1 VYLRLLKDTSFG
13 ASYPSVQ
20 ILPILE
26 LIYQLA
32 NMVAVCYN
40 IPRIVAYMY
49 SYEGNYNDTMAVD
62 SVKITPLA
70 ASETSVIDDEL
81 CQGRCIHPEH
91 VRAVRRNLLAAEEA
105 ARVAALF
112 AVLSDPTRLQ
122 VVYALLNA
130 PTGELCVCD
139 LATGLGRD
147 DTTISHQLRVLRS
160 HHIVT
165 MRKAGRVVYYR
176 LVDEHVRQLLAL
188 GLTHASEG
196 DMHREAQVSA

>member
-1 VYLRLLKDTSFG
+1 
-13 ASYPSVQ
+13 
-20 ILPILE
+20 
-26 LIYQLA
+26 
-32 NMVAVCYN
+32 
-40 IPRIVAYMY
+40 
-49 SYEGNYNDTMAVD
+49 MAVD
-62 SVKITPLA
+62 AVKLTPVA
-70 ASETSVIDDEL
+70 PDKADGGQDEL
-81 CQGRCIHPEH
+81 CQGHYIHPEH
-91 VRAVRRNLLAAEEA
+91 VRAVRHNLLAPEDAMSVAE
-105 ARVAALF
+105 LF

-122 VVYALLNA
+122 VVYALLNS

-147 DTTISHQLRVLRS
+147 DTTISHQLRVLRI

-196 DMHREAQVSA
+196 DTLRKAQVSA